1 VLRTGIRRLGLY
13 DLFSIFV
20 PGVTI
25 VVGLLPFLPEKTSLG
40 TGGVGAVVLLGF
52 AVGRGVHTAAIW
64 AENAVG
70 GQTHRDRFYDELKQP
85 DSIEPQTISAFLD
98 AFESVYTAV
107 SIERQQHIRADE
119 ENETDDR
126 SAGDGRV
133 LANESGRGNGGVS
146 LYTLVRSY
154 VHIDSRGRSRRFQAI
169 YALHR
174 GMGFATLLLTGV
186 YVLYGGLDMFELL
199 TGVVDYTSYIGTLG
213 LPPLLLVLGPLLIGS
228 VAFGTSRRGTRVHGQ
243 YYVQYL
249 ISDFLTLYEAETIE
263 DGDPTVRP
271 PPAAW

>member
-1 VLRTGIRRLGLY
+1 
-13 DLFSIFV
+13 
-20 PGVTI
+20 
-25 VVGLLPFLPEKTSLG
+25 
-40 TGGVGAVVLLGF
+40 
-52 AVGRGVHTAAIW
+52 
-64 AENAVG
+64 
-70 GQTHRDRFYDELKQP
+70 
-85 DSIEPQTISAFLD
+85 
-98 AFESVYTAV
+98 
-107 SIERQQHIRADE
+107 
-119 ENETDDR
+119 
-126 SAGDGRV
+126 
-133 LANESGRGNGGVS
+133 
-146 LYTLVRSY
+146 
-154 VHIDSRGRSRRFQAI
+154 
-169 YALHR
+169 
-174 GMGFATLLLTGV
+174 MGFATLLLTGV